1 VNEPN
6 ENQFHT
12 EPEPTDVPH
21 DENTGTE
28 QSASSAQNQ
37 WNAVAQ
43 DFQHLGES
51 IADAVK
57 SAWSNE
63 STQKQVSDLKEGLQ
77 NMAEQVGQ
85 VVDEARQNLSR
96 DELRSEVQK
105 ATDDVK
111 DFGTKV
117 VSDSKPFLLDVLKT
131 VDDGLQSLISRL
143 EARES
148 PAEPAASAPTED
160 APSATEAP
168 PADVPPAE

>member
-6 ENQFHT
+6 ETQFHT
-12 EPEPTDVPH
+12 EPESTDVPQ

-28 QSASSAQNQ
+28 QSASQSQ
-37 WNAVAQ
+37 WDAVAQ
-43 DFQHLGES
+43 DFQRLGES

-57 SAWSNE
+57 SVWSNP
-63 STQKQVSDLKEGLQ
+63 STQKQVTDLKEGLQ

-85 VVDEARQNLSR
+85 VVDETRQNLTGE
-96 DELRSEVQK
+96 ELKSEVRK

-111 DFGTKV
+111 EFGTKV

-131 VDDGLQSLISRL
+131 LDDGLQSLISRL
-143 EARES
+143 EAREA
-148 PAEPAASAPTED
+148 PAEPSSPPPEDTPPTTD
-160 APSATEAP
+160 DT